1 MSDSWRA
8 VVLVNNAGVLENARV
23 ATREWV
29 ERSLATNLLAPF
41 LLTRRLAPRL
51 AESAPSRVVKAHVG
65 VLGCL
70 LRRFGRSGGCG
81 LLDEFLSTLPVIAS
95 FATLAA
101 LLLALSWLIHREM
114 HRLVDAS
121 TSASTT
127 TG

>member
-23 ATREWV
+23 PTREWV

-81 LLDEFLSTLPVIAS
+81 LLDEFLSTRPVLSSPAS
-95 FATLAA
+95 MRRRARRACPC
-101 LLLALSWLIHREM
+101 RGR
-114 HRLVDAS
+114 RLVGAAPTVEWS
-121 TSASTT
+121 
-127 TG
+127 